1 MDTFYIPTNSV
12 QGFHFLH
19 KLAKAYYFIYLMI
32 AIVVGMRQDLIV
44 VLIWISLAISDIEH
58 PLICFLVLCI
68 IKRGT

>member
-1 MDTFYIPTNSV
+1 MDTFYIPTNSA

-19 KLAKAYYFIYLMI
+19 QLAKAYYFIYLMI
-32 AIVVGMRQDLIV
+32 AIVIGVRQHLIV

-58 PLICFLVLCI
+58 DLLCFLALCI